1 MSKRPPAKSPKR
13 VLAKGVRVKVQAA
26 KPTLAAPPAD
36 TGKLKWLQQTAEPA
50 EESESIARALLENV
64 AQAILACNKEGR
76 IVMANASAEKMF
88 GYPRE
93 ALIGQNLESL
103 IPERFR
109 AAHRQRRAAWFAQ
122 PQNSPVEI
130 DVNPVGLRKDGPE
143 FPIEVNLSV
152 IQAGKEALAVFF
164 VSDITERKRNQAQLK
179 RLTHA
184 LLLSQEEDNR
194 EIARELHDVFSQELL
209 AIGMQLSSL
218 KKDGQS
224 EADREARLS
233 ELAQKAVDLS
243 KQLHEASR
251 NLHPAILEDLG
262 LEPALRQ
269 ECKSFQSACGIPTHF
284 TAKNVP
290 AGIAL
295 NQALCLYRVAQEC
308 LRNIHKHAP
317 ATDQVWVSLTG
328 SPGGITLVVKD
339 RGNGFELDGALRNGG
354 LGLISMEE
362 RVRAEDGTLTIESKP
377 GEGTMVTAF
386 IPFENSRLESSPQPE
401 G

>member
-1 MSKRPPAKSPKR
+1 MSKRPPANSPKG
-13 VLAKGVRVKVQAA
+13 VLSKGVRVKVHPA
-26 KPTLAAPPAD
+26 KPTLAAPTAD
-36 TGKLKWLQQTAEPA
+36 TDKLKWLQQTAEPA
-50 EESESIARALLENV
+50 EESESIAQALLENV

-103 IPERFR
+103 IPERLR
-109 AAHRQRRAAWFAQ
+109 AAHLQLRATWFAQ
-122 PQNSPVEI
+122 SQDRPVKI
-130 DVNPVGLRKDGPE
+130 DLDLVGLRKDGSE
-143 FPIEVNLSV
+143 FPIEVELSFV
-152 IQAGKEALAVFF
+152 HAGKETLAVSFI
-164 VSDITERKRNQAQLK
+164 SDITERKTSQAQLK

-194 EIARELHDVFSQELL
+194 EIARELHDVFSQEVL
-209 AIGMQLSSL
+209 AIGMQILSL
-218 KKDGQS
+218 KRDGQS
-224 EADREARLS
+224 EADREARLA
-233 ELAQKAVDLS
+233 ELAQKAVGLS

-269 ECKSFQSACGIPTHF
+269 ECKSFQSAYGIPAHF

-317 ATDQVWVSLTG
+317 ETDKVWVSLTG
-328 SPGGITLVVKD
+328 SPGGVTLVVKD
-339 RGNGFELDGALRNGG
+339 RGNGFELDKALRKGG

-362 RVRAEDGTLTIESKP
+362 RVHAENGRLMIESKP
-377 GEGTMVTAF
+377 SKGTVVTAF
-386 IPFENSRLESSPQPE
+386 IPLENSGLESSPQAE